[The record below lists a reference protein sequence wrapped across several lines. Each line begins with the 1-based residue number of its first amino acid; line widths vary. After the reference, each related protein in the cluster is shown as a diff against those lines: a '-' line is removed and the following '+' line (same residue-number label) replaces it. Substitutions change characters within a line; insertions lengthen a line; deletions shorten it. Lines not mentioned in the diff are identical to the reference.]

1 MMEYIYERKRA
12 TVAELSE
19 VFRVSE
25 ATVRRDLK
33 ELEEAHRIQ
42 RTHGGAIPRERVGFE
57 PSVQEKKDQF
67 AQEKQRIA
75 EKAADLIRDGETILL
90 DSGTTTYQL
99 ARLLGRF
106 SRLTVVTNS
115 NHILQELQGM
125 EHLELISTGGMLRRG
140 IESMVG
146 PIAEHTLRMIKV
158 DKTFLGTN
166 ALDPEE
172 GISSPHLLEA
182 QVKKA
187 MIRAAKEV
195 ILLCDR
201 SKISRVSFAK
211 VAPLSSVDIL
221 ITDQKAP
228 AEILQRIKEQGVQ
241 VIRA

>member
-1 MMEYIYERKRA
+1 MEYIYERKRA

-33 ELEEAHRIQ
+33 ELEEANRIR

-57 PSVQEKKDQF
+57 LSIQEKKDQF
-67 AQEKQRIA
+67 ALEKQRIA
-75 EKAADLIRDGETILL
+75 EKAVELIRDGETILL
-90 DSGTTTYQL
+90 DSGTTTHQL
-99 ARLLGRF
+99 ARMLGRF

-146 PIAEHTLRMIKV
+146 PIAEQTLGMIKV

-172 GISSPHLLEA
+172 GISTPHLLEA

-195 ILLCDR
+195 VLLCDR

-221 ITDQKAP
+221 ITDSKAP
-228 AEILQRIKEQGVQ
+228 SDILERIQEQDVQ

>member
-1 MMEYIYERKRA
+1 
-12 TVAELSE
+12 
-19 VFRVSE
+19 
-25 ATVRRDLK
+25 
-33 ELEEAHRIQ
+33 
-42 RTHGGAIPRERVGFE
+42 
-57 PSVQEKKDQF
+57 
-67 AQEKQRIA
+67 
-75 EKAADLIRDGETILL
+75 
-90 DSGTTTYQL
+90 
-99 ARLLGRF
+99 
-106 SRLTVVTNS
+106 
-115 NHILQELQGM
+115 M

-172 GISSPHLLEA
+172 GISTPHLLEA

>member
-1 MMEYIYERKRA
+1 MEYIYEHRRA

-19 VFRVSE
+19 VFQVSE

-33 ELEEAHRIQ
+33 ELEEANRIR
-42 RTHGGAIPRERVGFE
+42 RTHGGAIPRERVSFE
-57 PSVQEKKDQF
+57 PSIQEKKDQF
-67 AQEKQRIA
+67 ALEKQRIA
-75 EKAADLIRDGETILL
+75 EKAVELIREGETILL
-90 DSGTTTYQL
+90 DSGTTTHQL
-99 ARLLGRF
+99 ARLLHRF

-115 NHILQELQGM
+115 NHILQELQGLD
-125 EHLELISTGGMLRRG
+125 HLELISTGGMVRRG

-146 PIAEHTLRMIKV
+146 PIAEQTLGMIKV

-172 GISSPHLLEA
+172 GISTPHLLEA
-182 QVKKA
+182 QVKKS

-201 SKISRVSFAK
+201 SKINRVSFAK

-221 ITDQKAP
+221 ITDRKAP
-228 AEILQRIKEQGVQ
+228 SDILERIKEQNVQ